1 MNYKFGA
8 ALLTI
13 AMIAVSWAPS
23 QAAQDPNDL
32 GIQDTARIELTL
44 KPDANTNQLN
54 VTLDLYIFND
64 AQGVGG
70 TALGFGWIND
80 QLRMTSG
87 AFTSEA
93 LTAFDFIHYVYRN
106 NKIDSTNKYDKFQ
119 FTSSRAQGPGL
130 EPGSTAKH
138 VATYHFTL
146 SSWGV
151 LDSLVFDTSKVL
163 GALMTFVDFDNI
175 EYTPF
180 FNRRIVF
187 YDAHRPVISNLV
199 LSEDTLE
206 FSAVEGQGNPASQTF
221 RITSDRN
228 PLTFSLIENTSWLLK
243 APSTGTTPQD
253 ITVSV
258 TMTGVTA
265 GTYLDSIRVESAGA
279 SNSPRFLFVRL
290 LVEPPSPRIG
300 VDRSVFYF
308 NALVGGVNPASQTLN
323 ITNLSTST
331 LHWSVSNHTT
341 WLALQP
347 GSGVNSGSVTLS
359 VTSSSMA
366 FGQYYDTVVV
376 TDPAASNS
384 PVSIPVKLTLS
395 SDMPIIVVDSTL
407 NRWTVNWSAEGPMF
421 TRSFKVRNGG
431 PGSLNFRVEENSQ
444 WIVNVTPGEGAAPQE
459 VTLLFYL
466 HFDPLADTTIVASL
480 RDTVWI
486 YSDDAAN
493 SPVMVECF
501 LRFPTVPA
509 ELNVSTH
516 AMQFDVYE
524 CWQGYGHS
532 LPSNSFTVTNVGGD
546 NENAILYLSYPHDK
560 LQVSEGVD
568 FQTPPFTYQVTAKL
582 PDTAIGFGTY
592 VDTILVTSHWA
603 INNPQIVEV
612 TYNYMAGGGDAQ
624 VYVPVAPLIIPYQED
639 SGPQIYNGL
648 QIYNYNPG
656 CMNWQI
662 SENIDWLTATVPTG
676 AVPDASPLLIDPSGY
691 TLGEYPQTLTILSPG
706 ASNHPFPVEA
716 ILQVWKLRGDVNWN
730 GRITVQDI
738 ACLLDYVFQQKHA
751 PQPTAEVGD
760 VDCDGTVG
768 VADIVLMV
776 DYLFDN
782 LEPLCGNP
790 Y

>member
-1 MNYKFGA
+1 MNNKFGA

-13 AMIAVSWAPS
+13 ALTVAIWAPS
-23 QAAQDPNDL
+23 QAAQDPNDR

-70 TALGFGWIND
+70 TALGFGWVND

-87 AFTSEA
+87 AFTADA

-130 EPGSTAKH
+130 EPSTTAKH
-138 VATYHFTL
+138 VATYHLVL
-146 SSWGV
+146 SSWGL

-163 GALMTFVDFDNI
+163 GALLTFVDFDNI

-199 LSEDTLE
+199 LSEDTLA
-206 FSAVEGQGNPASQTF
+206 FSAVEGQSNPASQTF

-228 PLTFSLIENTSWLLK
+228 PLTFNLIENTSWLLK

-290 LVEPPSPRIG
+290 VVEPPSPRIG
-300 VDRSVFYF
+300 VDRTVFYF

-331 LHWSVSNHTT
+331 LHWSVSNHTS

-347 GSGVNSGSVTLS
+347 GSGVNSGAVTLS
-359 VTSSSMA
+359 VTSSGMA

-384 PVSIPVKLTLS
+384 PVRIPVRLTLS

-407 NRWTVNWSAEGPMF
+407 NCWTVDWTGEGPMF
-421 TRSFKVRNGG
+421 TRKFRVRNGG
-431 PGSLNFRVEENSQ
+431 PGNLNFRVVENSQ

-466 HFDPLADTTIVASL
+466 HFDPLADTTIIASL

-486 YSDDAAN
+486 YSDDAVN
-493 SPVMVECF
+493 SPVMVECYM
-501 LRFPTVPA
+501 RFPPTPA
-509 ELNVSTH
+509 ELHLSTH
-516 AMQFDVYE
+516 AMQFDVYD

-532 LPSNSFTVTNVGGD
+532 LPSSQLTVTNVGED
-546 NENAILYLSYPHDK
+546 NDNARLIMSYPKDK
-560 LQVSEGVD
+560 LQITGGDE
-568 FQTPPFTYQVTAKL
+568 FQSPPFTYQVNAII
-582 PDTAIGFGTY
+582 PDTIAGTY
-592 VDTILVTSHWA
+592 IDTIWVTSRWA

-612 TYNYMAGGGDAQ
+612 TYNFLPAPEAPL
-624 VYVPVAPLIIPYQED
+624 VYVPGAPLKIPYQED
-639 SGPQIYNGL
+639 SGPLIYNGL

-662 SENIDWLTATVPTG
+662 SESIDWMTATVPTG
-676 AVPDASPLLIDPSGY
+676 AVPDASPLLINPSGY
-691 TLGEYPQTLTILSPG
+691 TLGEYPQTLTVLAPG

-751 PQPTAEVGD
+751 PEPTTEVGD

-782 LEPLCGNP
+782 LEPLCSNP